1 MKIKEVYED
10 KEDEPKDAVYDFV
23 HRRINCIL
31 SDIVQCVKERREVSK
46 LLVDELHY
54 FYSLKE
60 KISMK
65 NHE

>member
-10 KEDEPKDAVYDFV
+10 MEDEPKDAMSDFF

-31 SDIVQCVKERREVSK
+31 SDIVQCVKARREVTK

-60 KISMK
+60 KKTMN

>member
-10 KEDEPKDAVYDFV
+10 EPKDAMDDFFD
-23 HRRINCIL
+23 RRINCIL
-31 SDIVQCVKERREVSK
+31 SDIVQCVKERRKVPK

-54 FYSLKE
+54 FYSLQE
-60 KISMK
+60 KIK

>member
-10 KEDEPKDAVYDFV
+10 EPKDAMSDSV